1 MSDQIRP
8 RGPSAD
14 SHDREPAPDSH
25 DHEPAPEPS
34 DRGTAPNSLG
44 RGRAPSLRAPGS
56 NPDPDYLQPEN
67 LYRTTVEYYNLRQVH
82 GDMPHRIPRGPAPD
96 LPVEQARMVRESQ
109 EAMRG
114 RRVLEVASGTG
125 TATREIAET
134 AATVTGVEI
143 APNMLDLA
151 AANDNPPNVS
161 YLAGD
166 AFDLGSI
173 APGKRFDGGFAA
185 GFLHTCPASRYAE
198 FLHGFHARLEEGS
211 VVFMRSSRP
220 TSPDAVSRLFWVDGY
235 EDQFMTRQLSD
246 GSEYIMV
253 ENDPTE
259 DDLKGIFEP
268 MTRNLDIHIG
278 NYWWWIRYEL
288 P

>member
-1 MSDQIRP
+1 MSENI
-8 RGPSAD
+8 
-14 SHDREPAPDSH
+14 HDRGPAPD
-25 DHEPAPEPS
+25 PR
-34 DRGTAPNSLG
+34 DRERAPNTCDRESSPSPGNLEPHKLH
-44 RGRAPSLRAPGS
+44 RA
-56 NPDPDYLQPEN
+56 
-67 LYRTTVEYYNLRQVH
+67 TIEYYNLRQVH

-96 LPVEQARMVRESQ
+96 LPAEQARMVRESQ

-125 TATREIAET
+125 SATREIAES
-134 AATVTGVEI
+134 ALSVTGIEI
-143 APNMLDLA
+143 APNMLRIA
-151 AANDNPPNVS
+151 ASDDNPANVS

-173 APGKRFDGGFAA
+173 APGERFDGGFAA

-220 TSPDAVSRLFWVDGY
+220 TSPDAVSRLFRVDGFV
-235 EDQFMTRQLSD
+235 DQFMTRQLSD

-259 DDLKGIFEP
+259 EDLKGIFEP
-268 MTRNLDIHIG
+268 LTTNLDIHIG
-278 NYWWWIRYEL
+278 NYWWWMRYEL

>member
-1 MSDQIRP
+1 MSEKTRDL
-8 RGPSAD
+8 
-14 SHDREPAPDSH
+14 EPAPDSR
-25 DHEPAPEPS
+25 D
-34 DRGTAPNSLG
+34 
-44 RGRAPSLRAPGS
+44 
-56 NPDPDYLQPEN
+56 LQPDS
-67 LYRTTVEYYNLRQVH
+67 LYRTTIAYYNLRQVH

-96 LPVEQARMVRESQ
+96 LPAEQARMVRESQ

-125 TATREIAET
+125 TATQEIAET
-134 AATVTGVEI
+134 AVSVTGVEI
-143 APNMLDLA
+143 APNMLHIA
-151 AANDNPPNVS
+151 RENDNPPNVS

-166 AFDLGSI
+166 AFDLGSL

-185 GFLHTCPASRYAE
+185 GFLHTCPSSRYTE
-198 FLHGFHARLEEGS
+198 FLHGFHARLEKGA

-220 TSPDAVSRLFWVDGY
+220 TSPDAVSRLFRVEGRT
-235 EDQFMTRQLSD
+235 DQFMTRQLSD

-259 DDLKGIFEP
+259 EDLQGIFEP
-268 MTRNLDIHIG
+268 LTTNPDIHIG

>member
-1 MSDQIRP
+1 MSDQMRA
-8 RGPSAD
+8 R
-14 SHDREPAPDSH
+14 RPAPDLH
-25 DHEPAPEPS
+25 
-34 DRGTAPNSLG
+34 G
-44 RGRAPSLRAPGS
+44 RGPA
-56 NPDPDYLQPEN
+56 PDPDNLQPEN
-67 LYRTTVEYYNLRQVH
+67 LHRATIEYYNLRQVH
-82 GDMPHRIPRGPAPD
+82 GDMPHKIPRGPAPD
-96 LPVEQARMVRESQ
+96 LPAEQARMVRESQ
-109 EAMRG
+109 EAMRS

-125 TATREIAET
+125 SATREIAES
-134 AATVTGVEI
+134 AVSVTGVEI

-151 AANDNPPNVS
+151 AENDNPPNVS

-166 AFDLGSI
+166 AFELGSI

-185 GFLHTCPASRYAE
+185 GFLHTCPASRHGE

-220 TSPDAVSRLFWVDGY
+220 TSPDAVSRLFRIEGH

-246 GSEYIMV
+246 GSEFVMV

-259 DDLKGIFEP
+259 DELRRIFKP
-268 MTRNLDIHIG
+268 LSKNLMVHIG

-288 P
+288 S

>member
-1 MSDQIRP
+1 MSEYMHD
-8 RGPSAD
+8 RGPTPD
-14 SHDREPAPDSH
+14 SHDRGPTPDSH
-25 DHEPAPEPS
+25 K
-34 DRGTAPNSLG
+34 
-44 RGRAPSLRAPGS
+44 
-56 NPDPDYLQPEN
+56 LQPDK
-67 LYRTTVEYYNLRQVH
+67 LHRATIEYYDLRQVH
-82 GDMPHRIPRGPAPD
+82 GDMPHKTPRGAAPD
-96 LPVEQARMVRESQ
+96 LPDEQARMVRESQ

-125 TATREIAET
+125 SATREIAMT
-134 AATVTGVEI
+134 AVSVTGVEI

-151 AANDNPPNVS
+151 AENDNPPNVG

-220 TSPDAVSRLFWVDGY
+220 TSPDAVSRLFRVDGY

-259 DDLKGIFEP
+259 EDLKHVFEP
-268 MTRNLDIHIG
+268 LTRNLDIHIG
-278 NYWWWIRYEL
+278 SYWWWIRYEL
-288 P
+288 S

>member
-1 MSDQIRP
+1 MSGKTR
-8 RGPSAD
+8 
-14 SHDREPAPDSH
+14 DRRPAPDS
-25 DHEPAPEPS
+25 
-34 DRGTAPNSLG
+34 
-44 RGRAPSLRAPGS
+44 
-56 NPDPDYLQPEN
+56 EN
-67 LYRTTVEYYNLRQVH
+67 LQTDKLHRATIEYYNLRQVH
-82 GDMPHRIPRGPAPD
+82 GDMPHKIPRGPAPD
-96 LPVEQARMVRESQ
+96 LPAEQARMVRESQ

-125 TATREIAET
+125 SATREIAET
-134 AATVTGVEI
+134 AVSVTGVEI

-151 AANDNPPNVS
+151 AGNDNPPNVS

-185 GFLHTCPASRYAE
+185 GFLHTCPTSRYAE
-198 FLHGFHARLEEGS
+198 FLQGFHARLEEGS

-220 TSPDAVSRLFWVDGY
+220 TSPDAVSRLFRIEGHA
-235 EDQFMTRQLSD
+235 DQFMTRQLSD
-246 GSEYIMV
+246 GSEYVMV

-259 DDLKGIFEP
+259 DELRRIFEP
-268 MTRNLDIHIG
+268 LSQHLMVHIG

>member
-1 MSDQIRP
+1 MS
-8 RGPSAD
+8 GK
-14 SHDREPAPDSH
+14 SHDRRPAPDS
-25 DHEPAPEPS
+25 DS
-34 DRGTAPNSLG
+34 
-44 RGRAPSLRAPGS
+44 RGRAPNSRDRVLTPGPRARRPCRDPGK
-56 NPDPDYLQPEN
+56 LQTDI
-67 LYRTTVEYYNLRQVH
+67 LYRATIDYYNLRQVH
-82 GDMPHRIPRGPAPD
+82 GDMPHKTPRGPTPD
-96 LPVEQARMVRESQ
+96 LPAEQARMVRESQ

-114 RRVLEVASGTG
+114 RKVLEVASGTG
-125 TATREIAET
+125 SATREIAET
-134 AATVTGVEI
+134 AVSVTGVEI
-143 APNMLDLA
+143 ATNMLDLA
-151 AANDNPPNVS
+151 AESDNPPNVS

-173 APGKRFDGGFAA
+173 APGKSFDGGFAA

-198 FLHGFHARLEEGS
+198 FLHGFHARLEEGA

-220 TSPDAVSRLFWVDGY
+220 TSPDAVSRLFRVEGH

-259 DDLKGIFEP
+259 EDLRQVFESLS
-268 MTRNLDIHIG
+268 RNLEIHIG
-278 NYWWWIRYEL
+278 SYWWWIRYKL

>member
-1 MSDQIRP
+1 MSETMRKK
-8 RGPSAD
+8 
-14 SHDREPAPDSH
+14 
-25 DHEPAPEPS
+25 EPS
-34 DRGTAPNSLG
+34 PDLNNLEPDNLH
-44 RGRAPSLRAPGS
+44 RA
-56 NPDPDYLQPEN
+56 
-67 LYRTTVEYYNLRQVH
+67 TIEYYNLRQVH
-82 GDMPHRIPRGPAPD
+82 GDMPHKVHRGSTLD
-96 LPVEQARMVRESQ
+96 LPAEQARMVRDSQ

-125 TATREIAET
+125 SATREIAMT
-134 AATVTGVEI
+134 AVSVTGIEI
-143 APNMLDLA
+143 APNMLRIA
-151 AANDNPPNVS
+151 AADDNPTNVS

-166 AFDLGSI
+166 AFDLGTI

-198 FLHGFHARLEEGS
+198 FLHGFQARLEEGS

-220 TSPDAVSRLFWVDGY
+220 TSPDAVSRLFRVNGFV
-235 EDQFMTRQLSD
+235 DQFMTRQLSD
-246 GSEYIMV
+246 GSEYVMV

-259 DDLKGIFEP
+259 DDLRRIFEP
-268 MTRNLDIHIG
+268 LSQHLRVHIG

>member
-1 MSDQIRP
+1 MSEKTRDREP
-8 RGPSAD
+8 APD
-14 SHDREPAPDSH
+14 SRDREPAPDSH
-25 DHEPAPEPS
+25 D
-34 DRGTAPNSLG
+34 
-44 RGRAPSLRAPGS
+44 
-56 NPDPDYLQPEN
+56 LQPDS
-67 LYRTTVEYYNLRQVH
+67 LYRTTIAYYNLRQVH

-96 LPVEQARMVRESQ
+96 LPAEQARMVRESQ

-134 AATVTGVEI
+134 AVSVTGVEI
-143 APNMLDLA
+143 APNMLRIA
-151 AANDNPPNVS
+151 AENDNPPNVS

-173 APGKRFDGGFAA
+173 APDKRFDGGFAA
-185 GFLHTCPASRYAE
+185 GFLHTCPSSRYTE
-198 FLHGFHARLEEGS
+198 FLHGFHARLEKGA

-220 TSPDAVSRLFWVDGY
+220 TSPDAVSRLFMVEGRT
-235 EDQFMTRQLSD
+235 DQFMTRQLSD

-259 DDLKGIFEP
+259 EDLQRIFEP
-268 MTRNLDIHIG
+268 LTTNLDIHIG

>member
-1 MSDQIRP
+1 MSGKTR
-8 RGPSAD
+8 
-14 SHDREPAPDSH
+14 DRRPAPDLH
-25 DHEPAPEPS
+25 
-34 DRGTAPNSLG
+34 G
-44 RGRAPSLRAPGS
+44 RGPAS
-56 NPDPDYLQPEN
+56 DPDNLAPEN
-67 LYRTTVEYYNLRQVH
+67 LHRATIEYYNLRQVH
-82 GDMPHRIPRGPAPD
+82 GDMPHKIPRGPAPD
-96 LPVEQARMVRESQ
+96 MPAEQARMVRESQ

-125 TATREIAET
+125 SATREIAES
-134 AATVTGVEI
+134 AVSVTGVEI

-151 AANDNPPNVS
+151 AGNDNPPNVS

-166 AFDLGSI
+166 AFELGSI
-173 APGKRFDGGFAA
+173 APGKRFDGGFAS
-185 GFLHTCPASRYAE
+185 GFLHTCPALRYAE
-198 FLHGFHARLEEGS
+198 FLHGFHARLEDGS

-220 TSPDAVSRLFWVDGY
+220 TSPDAVSRLFRIEGR

-246 GSEYIMV
+246 GSEFVLV

-259 DDLKGIFEP
+259 EELRRIFEP
-268 MTRNLDIHIG
+268 LSKNLMVHIG

>member
-1 MSDQIRP
+1 MSEKTRD
-8 RGPSAD
+8 RGPAPDAHDLGRAPRSC
-14 SHDREPAPDSH
+14 DREP
-25 DHEPAPEPS
+25 
-34 DRGTAPNSLG
+34 
-44 RGRAPSLRAPGS
+44 
-56 NPDPDYLQPEN
+56 NPDPRKLQPDN
-67 LYRTTVEYYNLRQVH
+67 LHRATVEYYNLRQVH

-96 LPVEQARMVRESQ
+96 LPDEQARMVQESQ
-109 EAMRG
+109 EAMCG
-114 RRVLEVASGTG
+114 RRVLEVASGPG
-125 TATREIAET
+125 SATREIAET
-134 AATVTGVEI
+134 AVSVTGVEI
-143 APNMLDLA
+143 APNMLNLA
-151 AANDNPPNVS
+151 AESDNPPNVS

-173 APGKRFDGGFAA
+173 APDKRFNGGFAA
-185 GFLHTCPASRYAE
+185 GFLHTCPSSRYAE

-220 TSPDAVSRLFWVDGY
+220 TSPDAVSRLFTVEGH

-259 DDLKGIFEP
+259 EDLKGIFQP
-268 MTRNLDIHIG
+268 MSRNLNIHIG
-278 NYWWWIRYEL
+278 SYWWWIRYEL

>member
-1 MSDQIRP
+1 MSDKTRDC
-8 RGPSAD
+8 R
-14 SHDREPAPDSH
+14 PAPDSH
-25 DHEPAPEPS
+25 
-34 DRGTAPNSLG
+34 NL
-44 RGRAPSLRAPGS
+44 GRAPDSSDRRPAPDS
-56 NPDPDYLQPEN
+56 DNLAPEN
-67 LYRTTVEYYNLRQVH
+67 LHRATIEYYNLRQVH
-82 GDMPHRIPRGPAPD
+82 GDMPHRKPRGPAPD
-96 LPVEQARMVRESQ
+96 LPAEQARMVRESQ

-125 TATREIAET
+125 SASREIAET
-134 AATVTGVEI
+134 AVSVTGVEI

-151 AANDNPPNVS
+151 AGNDNPPNVS

-220 TSPDAVSRLFWVDGY
+220 TSPDAVSRLFRIEGR

-246 GSEYIMV
+246 GSEYVLV

-259 DDLKGIFEP
+259 DDLKRVFEP
-268 MTRNLDIHIG
+268 KTRNLDIHIG

>member
-1 MSDQIRP
+1 MNGKTRDRRP
-8 RGPSAD
+8 APDLHERRPSLD
-14 SHDREPAPDSH
+14 PHDRESC
-25 DHEPAPEPS
+25 
-34 DRGTAPNSLG
+34 
-44 RGRAPSLRAPGS
+44 
-56 NPDPDYLQPEN
+56 PDPGKLQPEN
-67 LYRTTVEYYNLRQVH
+67 LHRATIEYYNLRQVH

-96 LPVEQARMVRESQ
+96 LPAEQARMVRESQ

-125 TATREIAET
+125 SATREIAET
-134 AATVTGVEI
+134 AVSVTGVEI

-151 AANDNPPNVS
+151 AENDNPPNVS

-173 APGKRFDGGFAA
+173 APGERFDGGFVA

-198 FLHGFHARLEEGS
+198 FLHGFHGRLEEGS

-220 TSPDAVSRLFWVDGY
+220 TSPDAVSRLFRIEGR

-246 GSEYIMV
+246 GSEFVMV

-259 DDLKGIFEP
+259 DELRRIFEP
-268 MTRNLDIHIG
+268 LSKILMVHIG
-278 NYWWWIRYEL
+278 SYWWWIRYEL

>member
-1 MSDQIRP
+1 MSEKTRD
-8 RGPSAD
+8 RGPAPD
-14 SHDREPAPDSH
+14 SDTRGRAPDSH
-25 DHEPAPEPS
+25 DRGPAPDSRDQGPC
-34 DRGTAPNSLG
+34 
-44 RGRAPSLRAPGS
+44 
-56 NPDPDYLQPEN
+56 PDPDN
-67 LYRTTVEYYNLRQVH
+67 LDPDNLHRATIAYYDLRQVH
-82 GDMPHRIPRGPAPD
+82 GDMPHKIPRGPAPD
-96 LPVEQARMVRESQ
+96 LPAEQARMVRESQ

-114 RRVLEVASGTG
+114 RKVLEVASGTG
-125 TATREIAET
+125 SATREIAET
-134 AATVTGVEI
+134 AVSVTGVEI
-143 APNMLDLA
+143 APNMLELA
-151 AANDNPPNVS
+151 AENDNPPNVS

-166 AFDLGSI
+166 AFDLESV
-173 APGKRFDGGFAA
+173 APGRRFDGGFAA
-185 GFLHTCPASRYAE
+185 GFLHTCPSSRYTE
-198 FLHGFHARLEEGS
+198 FLNGFHARLEEGA

-220 TSPDAVSRLFWVDGY
+220 TSPDAVSRLFRVKGH

-259 DDLKGIFEP
+259 DDFRRVFEP